1 MGLKKD
7 TFGKTKESK
16 TDFTLASRDAK
27 LQAEYVKNQ
36 EQRNK
41 LHEEENKILSKKGKI
56 SAEDEKRL
64 GRIQAAYSKTVQKAN
79 ELYAVAKQLDT
90 TQDNI
95 KRNAES
101 QVDSWGSLSEIYK
114 HSKEE
119 LQAIALKSVRLKDVS
134 SSIAANETLT
144 VKQRQGALNQISKF
158 SDGMAS
164 ISTKAAELAGLTS
177 DDVEKRAILKSRI
190 NDEIAAHQ
198 QQLAQMQK
206 AGTYS
211 KESLDILQET
221 IQGKQDELNI
231 ADKISSQSKLQK
243 HVQEELHEE
252 LESIQKTLLKIRSG
266 VTMLFSGWQGALSLI
281 AFGASEV
288 AEHFG
293 EMGKKIGVGMTQ
305 MIGLKTQVA
314 LVGAIL
320 GEEAGEAA
328 LDLAKDLGDSH
339 HLTTAMA
346 VDAGLLAANY
356 GLSGK
361 QAAFMSTAFG
371 ELSGKSYETGKNTG
385 EYVKQLAM
393 ANGVAPTQVMQDV
406 ADNAEFF
413 ALYSKDGGKN
423 IGDAA
428 VAAAKL
434 GVGLGTAAK
443 VADHLL
449 DYQSSVQD
457 EMEASVLLGR
467 DMNLSKARELAYNG
481 DIAGALK
488 EGLEAAGGI
497 AAYNEMDPY
506 QRAATAKAI
515 GVSNAEMQ
523 QMVAHEETL
532 NGMHGVGNQIY
543 SQTSEILQNMGNS
556 LTGKIFKGM
565 GGLIIGAGE
574 LNKGLSAMGTSIGGM
589 ARGTKQML
597 KNLFA
602 MIAPTKII
610 GKLKQFGGAIANS
623 KVGSAIG
630 GVAGKAKDFIAQ
642 KAGGLKDKLMNN
654 VDFSGKA
661 EEMVGAKKDAVV
673 DSISGKAEEMVSEK
687 KDAAVDSI
695 KDKINPEKV
704 TDGTDEAAK
713 GDDGSAFKTKAEN
726 IAAGLKHFA
735 SGKVVLGALALIPIG
750 IGLLGLLP
758 GLPTLY
764 LMGKMSFGSILLGFE
779 NLSLGLMA
787 MGTGT
792 TLAGAGVLALTS
804 IALIMML
811 PGLVTLALMGAMAP
825 LITLGFGALVGGLSA
840 LGAAAPV
847 AGIGVAILMGLG
859 LAFAFFGAGVMM
871 VGKGIKLAMDGI
883 SSMVAVLPQLTE
895 NLGPLIGMILPIF
908 GLAAAIMALSLSL
921 AMLGT
926 MGMIALPVLLALG
939 ALGAVAGGL
948 FGGGGE
954 SGGSN
959 DEMIAILKSIDS
971 KVGGAPAINMDSKK
985 VTAASNDGAARRG
998 DSGGT
1003 KY

>member
-1 MGLKKD
+1 MGIKKD
-7 TFGKTKESK
+7 TFGKTKSSNA
-16 TDFTLASRDAK
+16 DFSLASRDAK

-36 EQRNK
+36 ELRNK
-41 LHEEENKILSKKGKI
+41 LHEEENKLLSKKGRI
-56 SAEDEKRL
+56 TADDEKRL
-64 GRIQAAYSKTVQKAN
+64 GRIQAAYTKQAQKAT

-134 SSIAANETLT
+134 SSIASNETLT
-144 VKQRQGALNQISKF
+144 VKERQNGLNQISKF

-211 KESLDILQET
+211 QESLDILQET
-221 IQGKQDELNI
+221 IQGKKDELHL
-231 ADKISSQSKLQK
+231 ADEISSQSKLQK
-243 HVQEELHEE
+243 QIQEELHEE
-252 LESIQKTLLKIRSG
+252 LESIQKTLLKVRSG
-266 VTMLFSGWQGALSLI
+266 VTMLFSGWRGALSLI
-281 AFGASEV
+281 SFGAGEI
-288 AEHFG
+288 AEKFG
-293 EMGKKIGVGMTQ
+293 ELGKKIGVGMTQ
-305 MIGLKTQVA
+305 MIGLKTQVG

-361 QAAFMSTAFG
+361 QAAFMSVAFG

-385 EYVKQLAM
+385 AFVKELAM
-393 ANGVAPTQVMQDV
+393 ANGVAPSQVMGDI
-406 ADNAEFF
+406 AENTEFF

-423 IGDAA
+423 IGEAA

-497 AAYNEMDPY
+497 AAYNAMDPY

-602 MIAPTKII
+602 MIAPSKII

-630 GVAGKAKDFIAQ
+630 GVAGKAKDFIAE
-642 KAGGLKDKLMNN
+642 KAGGLKDKLMDK

-661 EEMVGAKKDAVV
+661 EEMVAEKKDAVV
-673 DSISGKAEEMVSEK
+673 DSI
-687 KDAAVDSI
+687 
-695 KDKINPEKV
+695 KDKVNPEKV
-704 TDGTDEAAK
+704 TEGANEAAK

-726 IAAGLKHFA
+726 IAAGLKYFA
-735 SGKVVLGALALIPIG
+735 SGKVFIGALNLIPVG

-758 GLPTLY
+758 GLPTLFF
-764 LMGKMSFGSILLGFE
+764 MGKMNFGNVLMGFE
-779 NLSLGLMA
+779 NIALGLGA
-787 MGTGT
+787 MGTGNV
-792 TLAGAGVLALTS
+792 LLGAFSLLVTS
-804 IALIMML
+804 IALIAML
-811 PGLVTLALMGAMAP
+811 PGLAVLALMGAMAP
-825 LITLGFGALVGGLSA
+825 LITLGFGALTAGLTS
-840 LGAAAPV
+840 LGVAAPL

-871 VGKGIKLAMDGI
+871 VGMGIKLAMDGI
-883 SSMVAVLPQLTE
+883 SSMVAVLPQLAA
-895 NLGPLIGMILPIF
+895 NLGPLISMILPIF

-921 AMLGT
+921 MMLGT

-948 FGGGGE
+948 FGGGE
-954 SGGSN
+954 GGSSN

>member
-1 MGLKKD
+1 MANKQD
-7 TFGKTKESK
+7 TFGKTKAST
-16 TDFTLASRDAK
+16 TDFSLESRDVK
-27 LQAEYVKNQ
+27 LSAEYIKNQ
-36 EQRNK
+36 ELRNK
-41 LHEEENKILSKKGKI
+41 LHEQEIKLLSKKGRI
-56 SAEDEKRL
+56 TADDEKKL
-64 GRIQAAYSKTVQKAN
+64 IRIQATYAKTVQKAA
-79 ELYAVAKQLDT
+79 ELHAIAKQLDT
-90 TQDNI
+90 TQDGI
-95 KRNAES
+95 KRNVES

-134 SSIAANETLT
+134 SSIASNEALT
-144 VKQRQGALNQISKF
+144 VKQRQSGLNQVAKF
-158 SDGMAS
+158 SDGMSS
-164 ISTKAAELAGLTS
+164 ISSKAAELAGLTAE
-177 DDVEKRAILKSRI
+177 DVDKRAILKSRI
-190 NDEIAAHQ
+190 NDEIGMYQ
-198 QQLAQMQK
+198 QQLANMEK
-206 AGTYS
+206 AGS
-211 KESLDILQET
+211 LDAESLAILQDT
-221 IQGKQDELNI
+221 IKGKKEELHVS
-231 ADKISSQSKLQK
+231 DQISSQSKLQK
-243 HVQEELHEE
+243 QVQEELHES
-252 LESIQKTLLKIRSG
+252 LEGIQKTLLKVRSG

-281 AFGASEV
+281 SFGASEI

-293 EMGKKIGVGMTQ
+293 EIGKELGVGLTQ
-305 MIGLKTQVA
+305 MIGLKTQVG

-320 GEEAGEAA
+320 GDTAGEAA
-328 LDLAKDLGDSH
+328 MDLAKDLGDSH
-339 HLTTAMA
+339 HLTTSMA

-356 GLSGK
+356 NLSAK

-467 DMNLSKARELAYNG
+467 DINLSKARELAYNG

-497 AAYNEMDPY
+497 AAYNAMDPY

-515 GVSNAEMQ
+515 GVSNSEMQ
-523 QMVAHEETL
+523 QMIAHEETL

-589 ARGTKQML
+589 AKGTKQML

-602 MIAPTKII
+602 MIAPSKII

-630 GVAGKAKDFIAQ
+630 GVAGKAKDYIAG
-642 KAGGLKDKLMNN
+642 KAGGLKDKLMDK

-661 EEMVGAKKDAVV
+661 EEMIGEKKDAVV
-673 DSISGKAEEMVSEK
+673 DSI
-687 KDAAVDSI
+687 
-695 KDKINPEKV
+695 KDKISPEKV
-704 TDGTDEAAK
+704 TDGAETAAK
-713 GDDGSAFKTKAEN
+713 GDDGSNFKTKAQN
-726 IAAGLKHFA
+726 IAAGLKEFA
-735 SGKVVLGALALIPIG
+735 SGKVVLGALALIPVG
-750 IGLLGLLP
+750 IGLIGLLP

-764 LMGKMSFGSILLGFE
+764 LMGKMSFGNVLLGFE
-779 NLSLGLMA
+779 NLALGLAA
-787 MGTGT
+787 MGTGNV
-792 TLAGAGVLALTS
+792 LAGAGVLALTS

-811 PGLVTLALMGAMAP
+811 PGLVTLALMGAAAP
-825 LITLGFGALVGGLSA
+825 LILAGFTALTTGLSM
-840 LGAAAPV
+840 LGASAPV
-847 AGIGVAILMGLG
+847 AAVGVGILLG
-859 LAFAFFGAGVMM
+859 LAGAFAIFGAGVMLI
-871 VGKGIKLAMDGI
+871 GLGIKFAMDGI
-883 SSMVAVLPQLTE
+883 TSLIAVMPLLAD
-895 NLGPLIGMILPIF
+895 NLGPLISMILPIF

-921 AMLGT
+921 MMLGT
-926 MGMIALPVLLALG
+926 MGMVALPVLLALG
-939 ALGAVAGGL
+939 AVGAVAGGL
-948 FGGGGE
+948 FGGGE
-954 SGGSN
+954 GGSN
-959 DEMIAILKSIDS
+959 DEMIEILKSIDS
-971 KVGGAPAINMDSKK
+971 KIGGTPVINMDSKRI
-985 VTAASNDGAARRG
+985 TTASNDGAARRG

>member
-41 LHEEENKILSKKGKI
+41 LHEEENKLLSKKGKI

-177 DDVEKRAILKSRI
+177 DDVEKRAIVKSII

-211 KESLDILQET
+211 QESLDILQET

-497 AAYNEMDPY
+497 AAYNAMDPY

-630 GVAGKAKDFIAQ
+630 GVAGKAKDYIAE
-642 KAGGLKDKLMNN
+642 KAGGLKDKLMDK

-661 EEMVGAKKDAVV
+661 EEMVAEKKDAV
-673 DSISGKAEEMVSEK
+673 
-687 KDAAVDSI
+687 VDSI

-825 LITLGFGALVGGLSA
+825 LITLGFGALTAGLTA
-840 LGAAAPV
+840 LGGAAPL

-871 VGKGIKLAMDGI
+871 VGTGIKLAMDGI
-883 SSMVAVLPQLTE
+883 SSMVAVLPQLAA

-921 AMLGT
+921 MMLGT

-954 SGGSN
+954 GGSSN

>member
-1 MGLKKD
+1 MGKKQD
-7 TFGKTKESK
+7 TFGKTKESN

-36 EQRNK
+36 ELRNK
-41 LHEEENKILSKKGKI
+41 LHEQEVKLLSKKGRI
-56 SAEDEKRL
+56 TADDEKRL
-64 GRIQAAYSKTVQKAN
+64 GRIQATYAKTVQKAN
-79 ELYAVAKQLDT
+79 ELYAVAKQLDS

-211 KESLDILQET
+211 QESLDILQET
-221 IQGKQDELNI
+221 IQGKADELQL

-281 AFGASEV
+281 AFGAAEV

-293 EMGKKIGVGMTQ
+293 EMGKELGVGMTQ
-305 MIGLKTQVA
+305 MIGLKTQVG

-320 GEEAGEAA
+320 GDTAGEAA
-328 LDLAKDLGDSH
+328 MDLAKDLGDSH
-339 HLTTAMA
+339 HLTTSMA
-346 VDAGLLAANY
+346 IDAGLLASNY
-356 GLSGK
+356 NLSAK

-497 AAYNEMDPY
+497 AAYNAMDPY

-602 MIAPTKII
+602 MIAPSKII

-630 GVAGKAKDFIAQ
+630 GVAGKAKDYIAE
-642 KAGGLKDKLMNN
+642 KAGGLKDKLMDK

-661 EEMVGAKKDAVV
+661 EEMVAEKKDAVV
-673 DSISGKAEEMVSEK
+673 DSI
-687 KDAAVDSI
+687 
-695 KDKINPEKV
+695 KDKVNPEKV
-704 TDGTDEAAK
+704 TEGADEAAK

-735 SGKVVLGALALIPIG
+735 SGKVFIGALNLIPVG

-758 GLPTLY
+758 GLPTLFF
-764 LMGKMSFGSILLGFE
+764 MGKMNFGNVLMGFE
-779 NLSLGLMA
+779 NIALGLGA
-787 MGTGT
+787 MGTGNV
-792 TLAGAGVLALTS
+792 LLGAFSLLVTS
-804 IALIMML
+804 IALIAML
-811 PGLVTLALMGAMAP
+811 PGLAVLALMGAMAP
-825 LITLGFGALVGGLSA
+825 LITLGFGALTAGLTA
-840 LGAAAPV
+840 LGGAAPL

-871 VGKGIKLAMDGI
+871 VGMGIKLAMDGI
-883 SSMVAVLPQLTE
+883 SSMVAVLPQLAA
-895 NLGPLIGMILPIF
+895 NLGPLISMILPIF

-921 AMLGT
+921 MMLGT

-948 FGGGGE
+948 FGGGE
-954 SGGSN
+954 GGSSN

>member
-1 MGLKKD
+1 MGIKKD
-7 TFGKTKESK
+7 TFGKTKSSNA
-16 TDFTLASRDAK
+16 DFSLASRDAK

-36 EQRNK
+36 ELRNK
-41 LHEEENKILSKKGKI
+41 LHEEENKLLSKKGRI
-56 SAEDEKRL
+56 TADDEKRL
-64 GRIQAAYSKTVQKAN
+64 GRIQAAYTKQAQKAT

-134 SSIAANETLT
+134 SSIASNETLT
-144 VKQRQGALNQISKF
+144 VKERQNGLNQIAKF

-198 QQLAQMQK
+198 QQLAQMQI

-211 KESLDILQET
+211 QESLAVLQET
-221 IQGKQDELNI
+221 IQGKKDELHL
-231 ADKISSQSKLQK
+231 ADEISSQSKLQK
-243 HVQEELHEE
+243 QVQEELHEE

-266 VTMLFSGWQGALSLI
+266 VTMLFSGWRGALSLI
-281 AFGASEV
+281 SFGAGEI
-288 AEHFG
+288 AEKFG
-293 EMGKKIGVGMTQ
+293 ELGKKIGVGMTQ
-305 MIGLKTQVA
+305 MIGLKTQVG

-361 QAAFMSTAFG
+361 QAAFMSVAFG

-385 EYVKQLAM
+385 AFVKELAM
-393 ANGVAPTQVMQDV
+393 ANGVAPSQVMGDI
-406 ADNAEFF
+406 AENTEFF

-423 IGDAA
+423 IGEAA

-497 AAYNEMDPY
+497 AAYNAMDPY

-543 SQTSEILQNMGNS
+543 SQTSELLQNMGNT
-556 LTGKIFKGM
+556 LTGKVAKGM

-574 LNKGLSAMGTSIGGM
+574 LNRGLGAMGTSIGGM
-589 ARGTKQML
+589 ARGTRQML

-602 MIAPTKII
+602 MIAPSKII

-630 GVAGKAKDFIAQ
+630 GVAGKAKDYIAE
-642 KAGGLKDKLMNN
+642 KAGGLKDKLMDK

-661 EEMVGAKKDAVV
+661 EEMVAEKKDAVV
-673 DSISGKAEEMVSEK
+673 DSI
-687 KDAAVDSI
+687 
-695 KDKINPEKV
+695 KDKVNPEKV
-704 TDGTDEAAK
+704 TEGANEAAK

-726 IAAGLKHFA
+726 IAAGLKYFA
-735 SGKVVLGALALIPIG
+735 SGKVFIGALNLIPVG

-758 GLPTLY
+758 GLPTLFF
-764 LMGKMSFGSILLGFE
+764 MGKMNFGNVLMGFE
-779 NLSLGLMA
+779 NIALGLGA
-787 MGTGT
+787 MGTGNV
-792 TLAGAGVLALTS
+792 LLGAGVLALTS
-804 IALIMML
+804 IALIMLL
-811 PGLVTLALMGAMAP
+811 PGLLTLAILGELAP
-825 LITLGFGALVGGLSA
+825 LITLGFGALTTGLST

-847 AGIGVAILMGLG
+847 AGIGMAILMGLG

-871 VGKGIKLAMDGI
+871 VGMGIKLAMDGI
-883 SSMVAVLPQLTE
+883 SSMVAVLPQLAE
-895 NLGPLIGMILPIF
+895 NLGPLISMILPIF

-921 AMLGT
+921 MMLGT

-948 FGGGGE
+948 FGGGE
-954 SGGSN
+954 GGSSN

>member
-1 MGLKKD
+1 MANKQD
-7 TFGKTKESK
+7 TFGKTKAST
-16 TDFTLASRDAK
+16 TDFSLESRDVK
-27 LQAEYVKNQ
+27 LSAEYIKNQ
-36 EQRNK
+36 ELRNK
-41 LHEEENKILSKKGKI
+41 LHEQEIKLLSKKGRI
-56 SAEDEKRL
+56 TADDEKKL
-64 GRIQAAYSKTVQKAN
+64 IRIQATYAKTVQKAA
-79 ELYAVAKQLDT
+79 ELHAIAKQLDT
-90 TQDNI
+90 TQDGI
-95 KRNAES
+95 KRNVES

-134 SSIAANETLT
+134 SSIASNEALT
-144 VKQRQGALNQISKF
+144 VKQRQSGLNQVAKF
-158 SDGMAS
+158 SDGMSS
-164 ISTKAAELAGLTS
+164 ISTKAAELAGLTAE
-177 DDVEKRAILKSRI
+177 DVDKRAILKSRI
-190 NDEIAAHQ
+190 NDEIGMYQ
-198 QQLAQMQK
+198 QQLANMEK
-206 AGTYS
+206 AGS
-211 KESLDILQET
+211 LDAESLAILQDT
-221 IQGKQDELNI
+221 IKGKKEELHVS
-231 ADKISSQSKLQK
+231 DQISSQSKLQK
-243 HVQEELHEE
+243 QVQEELHES
-252 LESIQKTLLKIRSG
+252 LEGIQKTLLKVRSG

-281 AFGASEV
+281 SFGASEI

-293 EMGKKIGVGMTQ
+293 EIGKELGVGLTQ
-305 MIGLKTQVA
+305 MIGLKTQVG

-320 GEEAGEAA
+320 GDTAGEAA
-328 LDLAKDLGDSH
+328 MDLAKDLGDSH
-339 HLTTAMA
+339 HLTTSMA

-356 GLSGK
+356 NLSAK

-467 DMNLSKARELAYNG
+467 DINLSKARELAYNG

-497 AAYNEMDPY
+497 AAYNAMDPY

-515 GVSNAEMQ
+515 GVSNSEMQ
-523 QMVAHEETL
+523 QMIAHEETL

-589 ARGTKQML
+589 AKGTKQML

-602 MIAPTKII
+602 MIAPSKII

-630 GVAGKAKDFIAQ
+630 GVAGKAKDYIAG
-642 KAGGLKDKLMNN
+642 KAGGLKDKLMDK

-661 EEMVGAKKDAVV
+661 EEMIGEKKDAVV
-673 DSISGKAEEMVSEK
+673 DSI
-687 KDAAVDSI
+687 
-695 KDKINPEKV
+695 KDKISPEKV
-704 TDGTDEAAK
+704 TDGAETAAK
-713 GDDGSAFKTKAEN
+713 GDDGSNFKTKAQN
-726 IAAGLKHFA
+726 IAAGLKEFA
-735 SGKVVLGALALIPIG
+735 SGKVVLGALALIPVG
-750 IGLLGLLP
+750 IGLIGLLP

-764 LMGKMSFGSILLGFE
+764 LMGKMSFGNVLLGFE
-779 NLSLGLMA
+779 NLALGLAA
-787 MGTGT
+787 MGTGNV
-792 TLAGAGVLALTS
+792 LAGAGVLALTS

-811 PGLVTLALMGAMAP
+811 PGLVTLALMGAAAP
-825 LITLGFGALVGGLSA
+825 LILAGFTALTTGLSM
-840 LGAAAPV
+840 LGASAPV
-847 AGIGVAILMGLG
+847 AAVGVGILLG
-859 LAFAFFGAGVMM
+859 LAGAFAIFGAGVMLI
-871 VGKGIKLAMDGI
+871 GLGIKFAMDGI
-883 SSMVAVLPQLTE
+883 TSLIAVMPLLAD
-895 NLGPLIGMILPIF
+895 NLGPLISMILPIF

-921 AMLGT
+921 MMLGT
-926 MGMIALPVLLALG
+926 MGMVALPVLLALG
-939 ALGAVAGGL
+939 AVGAVAGGL
-948 FGGGGE
+948 FGGGE
-954 SGGSN
+954 GGSN
-959 DEMIAILKSIDS
+959 DEMIEILKSIDS
-971 KVGGAPAINMDSKK
+971 KIGGTPVINMDSKRI
-985 VTAASNDGAARRG
+985 TTASNDGAARRG

>member
-1 MGLKKD
+1 MANKQD
-7 TFGKTKESK
+7 TFGKTKAST
-16 TDFTLASRDAK
+16 TDFSLESRDVK
-27 LQAEYVKNQ
+27 LSAEYIKNQ
-36 EQRNK
+36 ELRNK
-41 LHEEENKILSKKGKI
+41 LHEQEIKLLSKKGRI
-56 SAEDEKRL
+56 TADDEKKL
-64 GRIQAAYSKTVQKAN
+64 IRIQATYAKTVQKAA
-79 ELYAVAKQLDT
+79 ELHAIAKQLDS
-90 TQDNI
+90 TQDGI
-95 KRNAES
+95 KRNVES

-134 SSIAANETLT
+134 SSIASNEALT
-144 VKQRQGALNQISKF
+144 VKQRQSGLNQVAKF
-158 SDGMAS
+158 SDGMSS
-164 ISTKAAELAGLTS
+164 ISSKAAELAGLTAE
-177 DDVEKRAILKSRI
+177 DVDKRAILKSRI
-190 NDEIAAHQ
+190 NDEIGMYQ
-198 QQLAQMQK
+198 QQLANMEK
-206 AGTYS
+206 AGS
-211 KESLDILQET
+211 LDAESLAILQDT
-221 IQGKQDELNI
+221 IKGKKEELHVS
-231 ADKISSQSKLQK
+231 DQISSQSKLQK
-243 HVQEELHEE
+243 QVQEELHES
-252 LESIQKTLLKIRSG
+252 LEGIQKTLLKVRSG

-281 AFGASEV
+281 SFGASEI

-293 EMGKKIGVGMTQ
+293 EIGKELGVGLTQ
-305 MIGLKTQVA
+305 MIGLKTQVG

-320 GEEAGEAA
+320 GDTAGEAA
-328 LDLAKDLGDSH
+328 MDLAKDLGDSH
-339 HLTTAMA
+339 HLTTSMA

-356 GLSGK
+356 NLSAK

-467 DMNLSKARELAYNG
+467 DINLSKARELAYNG

-497 AAYNEMDPY
+497 AAYNAMDPY

-515 GVSNAEMQ
+515 GVSNSEMQ
-523 QMVAHEETL
+523 QMIAHEETL

-589 ARGTKQML
+589 AKGTKQML

-602 MIAPTKII
+602 MIAPSKII

-630 GVAGKAKDFIAQ
+630 GVAGKAKDYIAG
-642 KAGGLKDKLMNN
+642 KAGGLKDKLMDK

-661 EEMVGAKKDAVV
+661 EEMIGEKKDAVV
-673 DSISGKAEEMVSEK
+673 DSI
-687 KDAAVDSI
+687 
-695 KDKINPEKV
+695 KDKISPEKV
-704 TDGTDEAAK
+704 TDGAETAAK
-713 GDDGSAFKTKAEN
+713 GDDGSNFKTKAQN
-726 IAAGLKHFA
+726 IAAGLKEFA
-735 SGKVVLGALALIPIG
+735 SGKVVLGALALIPVG
-750 IGLLGLLP
+750 IGLIGLLP

-764 LMGKMSFGSILLGFE
+764 LMGKMSFGNVLLGFE
-779 NLSLGLMA
+779 NLALGLAA
-787 MGTGT
+787 MGTGNV
-792 TLAGAGVLALTS
+792 LAGAGVLALTS

-811 PGLVTLALMGAMAP
+811 PGLVTLALMGAAAP
-825 LITLGFGALVGGLSA
+825 LILAGFTALTTGLSM
-840 LGAAAPV
+840 LGASAPV
-847 AGIGVAILMGLG
+847 AAVGVGILLG
-859 LAFAFFGAGVMM
+859 LAGAFAIFGAGVMLI
-871 VGKGIKLAMDGI
+871 GLGIKFAMDGI
-883 SSMVAVLPQLTE
+883 TSLIAVMPLLAD
-895 NLGPLIGMILPIF
+895 NLGPLISMILPIF

-921 AMLGT
+921 MMLGT
-926 MGMIALPVLLALG
+926 MGMVALPVLLALG
-939 ALGAVAGGL
+939 AVGAVAGGL
-948 FGGGGE
+948 FGGGE
-954 SGGSN
+954 GGSN
-959 DEMIAILKSIDS
+959 DEMIEILKSIDS
-971 KVGGAPAINMDSKK
+971 KIGGTPVINMDSKRI
-985 VTAASNDGAARRG
+985 TTASNDGAARRG

>member
-41 LHEEENKILSKKGKI
+41 LHEEENKLLSKKGKI

-211 KESLDILQET
+211 QESLDILQET

-497 AAYNEMDPY
+497 AAYNAMDPY

-602 MIAPTKII
+602 MIAPSKII

-630 GVAGKAKDFIAQ
+630 GVAGKAKDYIAE
-642 KAGGLKDKLMNN
+642 KAGGLKDKLMDK

-661 EEMVGAKKDAVV
+661 EEMVAEKKDAVV
-673 DSISGKAEEMVSEK
+673 DSI
-687 KDAAVDSI
+687 
-695 KDKINPEKV
+695 KDKVNPEKV
-704 TDGTDEAAK
+704 TEGANDAAK

-825 LITLGFGALVGGLSA
+825 LITLGFGALTAGLTA
-840 LGAAAPV
+840 LGGAAPL

-871 VGKGIKLAMDGI
+871 VGTGIKLAMDGI
-883 SSMVAVLPQLTE
+883 SSMVAVLPQLAA
-895 NLGPLIGMILPIF
+895 NLGPLISMILPIF

-921 AMLGT
+921 MMLGT

-954 SGGSN
+954 GGGSN

-971 KVGGAPAINMDSKK
+971 KVGGAPAINMDSKR
-985 VTAASNDGAARRG
+985 VTTASNDGAARRG

>member
-41 LHEEENKILSKKGKI
+41 LHEEENKLLSKKGKI

-211 KESLDILQET
+211 QESLDILQET

-305 MIGLKTQVA
+305 MIGLKTQVG

-497 AAYNEMDPY
+497 AAYNAMDPY

-602 MIAPTKII
+602 MIAPSKII

-630 GVAGKAKDFIAQ
+630 GVAGKAKDYIAE
-642 KAGGLKDKLMNN
+642 KAGGLKDKLMDK

-661 EEMVGAKKDAVV
+661 EEMVAEKKDAVV
-673 DSISGKAEEMVSEK
+673 DSI
-687 KDAAVDSI
+687 
-695 KDKINPEKV
+695 KDKVNPEKV
-704 TDGTDEAAK
+704 TEGANEAAK

-735 SGKVVLGALALIPIG
+735 SGKVFIGALNLIPVG

-779 NLSLGLMA
+779 NLSLGLGA

-811 PGLVTLALMGAMAP
+811 PGLVTLAILGKLAP
-825 LITLGFGALVGGLSA
+825 LITLGFGALTTGLST

-847 AGIGVAILMGLG
+847 AGIGMAILMGLG

-871 VGKGIKLAMDGI
+871 VGMGIKFAMDGI
-883 SSMVAVLPQLTE
+883 SSMVAVLPQLAA
-895 NLGPLIGMILPIF
+895 NLGPLISMILPIF

-921 AMLGT
+921 MMLGT

-954 SGGSN
+954 GGGSN